1 MNHKINPTTSILS
14 ILIICLPII
23 IIISSANSII
33 FSDSTYITI
42 KETEFKEETTNNILN
57 YFKNNQEL
65 LTQPEFTQREFTQKE
80 FAHMADVKKV
90 IKNMNSFLLIN
101 IILST
106 LLLLHIS
113 TKLNN
118 KEFKKFLSKYLKTG
132 GIITLIIISTLFILT
147 LNFDFTFNLFHS
159 LLFQPGTWIF
169 PENSILIQL
178 FPITFFQQT
187 AIAIFNRIFISA
199 MLLLIVGFSLK
210 KLK

>member
-1 MNHKINPTTSILS
+1 MNHKINPTTSILL

-23 IIISSANSII
+23 IIIASANSII
-33 FSDSTYITI
+33 FSDSTYTII

-65 LTQPEFTQREFTQKE
+65 LTQPEFTQRELT
-80 FAHMADVKKV
+80 HMADVKKV

-106 LLLLHIS
+106 LLLLHTS

-178 FPITFFQQT
+178 FPLTFFQQT